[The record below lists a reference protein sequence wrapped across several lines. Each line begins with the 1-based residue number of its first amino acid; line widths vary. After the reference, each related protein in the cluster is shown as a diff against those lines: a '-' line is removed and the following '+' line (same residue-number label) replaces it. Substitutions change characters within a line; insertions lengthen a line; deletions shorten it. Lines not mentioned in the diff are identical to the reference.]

1 MNIPALTP
9 LAASRRGAQPPSGGR
24 AGTDM
29 QSEAHPDAAH
39 EDDRIIEISKVST
52 RFGDHVVHSELDLE
66 VRRTEIFALI
76 GGSGSG
82 KSTLLREMIL
92 LQRPDSGS
100 IRVFGV
106 ELQHLDDDEALALRR
121 RWGVMFQHGGL
132 FGSLTVNE
140 NIGLPLREHTE
151 LEPVLID
158 EIAAWKLA
166 MAGLKPE
173 VGKQYPS
180 ELSGGMMKRAS
191 LARAMALDPELLF
204 LDEPTAGLDP
214 DSAGGVDELVRKLRD
229 LFGLTIVMITHDL
242 DLLWQVADRVAVLAE
257 GKVQG
262 IGSMSELSHMD
273 NPAIRQFFDGPRG
286 RAAQEQDNRQA
297 DVRSDSKNGKR
308 PSKPK

>member
-1 MNIPALTP
+1 MPDTP
-9 LAASRRGAQPPSGGR
+9 QNEVPV
-24 AGTDM
+24 
-29 QSEAHPDAAH
+29 
-39 EDDRIIEISKVST
+39 IEIRQLST
-52 RFGDHVVHSELDLE
+52 RFADHVVHSGLDLE
-66 VRRTEIFALI
+66 VQRKEIFALV

-92 LQRPDSGS
+92 LQRPDSGT
-100 IRVFGV
+100 IRVLG
-106 ELQHLDDDEALALRR
+106 EDLQSLADDEALALRE

-140 NIGLPLREHTE
+140 NIGLPLREHTR
-151 LEPVLID
+151 LEDGLID

-166 MAGLKPE
+166 MTGLEPEAGA
-173 VGKQYPS
+173 QYPS

-191 LARAMALDPELLF
+191 LARALALDPELLF

-214 DSAGGVDELVRKLRD
+214 DSASGVDELVRKLRE

-262 IGSMSELSHMD
+262 VGSMSELSRMEH
-273 NPAIRQFFDGPRG
+273 PAIRRFFAGPRG
-286 RAAQEQDNRQA
+286 RGAREQKENLAQAGATVEE
-297 DVRSDSKNGKR
+297 
-308 PSKPK
+308 PP

>member
-1 MNIPALTP
+1 MQIDAH
-9 LAASRRGAQPPSGGR
+9 
-24 AGTDM
+24 TD
-29 QSEAHPDAAH
+29 EAV
-39 EDDRIIEISKVST
+39 IEVSKVST
-52 RFGDHVVHSELDLE
+52 RFGDHVVHSNLDLE
-66 VRRTEIFALI
+66 VRRDEIFALI

-92 LQRPDSGS
+92 LHRPDSGS
-100 IRVFGV
+100 IRVLGID
-106 ELQHLDDDEALALRR
+106 LRKLGDPEALALRQ

-140 NIGLPLREHTE
+140 NIGLPLREHTG
-151 LEPVLID
+151 LEDVLID

-166 MAGLKPE
+166 MTGLKPE
-173 VGKQYPS
+173 VGAQYPS

-191 LARAMALDPELLF
+191 LARALALDPELLF

-214 DSAGGVDELVRKLRD
+214 DSAAGVDELVRRLRD

-262 IGSMSELSHMD
+262 IGSMSELSHAD

-286 RAAQEQDNRQA
+286 RAAQEQNQRQA
-297 DVRSDSKNGKR
+297 AALADGQIER
-308 PSKPK
+308 PSSKPR